1 MVAFFR
7 LIRLP
12 NLLIVALTQYLL
24 YFQIIIPDLKQNKI
38 PPTLDFQHFS
48 LLVLVTTLIT
58 AGGYI
63 INDMVDLRIDR
74 INKPDKVIIGRRIA
88 HQTAYWLYFCINL
101 GGFFLATYLAFIAD
115 RMALLILFPA
125 AVLGLL
131 LYSTT
136 LKKSPLWGN
145 LLVSGYCAGVA
156 AIVWIAEQS
165 SLIQLPENE
174 LNKINHL
181 LIFYAVFAFFS
192 TLFREIVKD
201 IEDTRGDSTGKAR
214 TAPIIWGEPAAKTLA
229 GIAGLVLLLTLGYAA
244 FVMRSTMNVWGL
256 PFLALVGILIIISL
270 VLLQKAH
277 HKKEFYY
284 ISQFAKVIMLC
295 GILLLLFFK

>member
-1 MVAFFR
+1 MVAFLR

-24 YFQIIIPDLKQNKI
+24 YSQIITPVLQQNKI
-38 PPTLDFQHFS
+38 PPALDFQLFS
-48 LLVLVTTLIT
+48 LLILVTTLIT

-63 INDMVDLRIDR
+63 VNDIVDLRIDR
-74 INKPDKVIIGRRIA
+74 INKPHKVIISRRIP
-88 HQTAYWLYFCINL
+88 HQTAYWLYFCINI
-101 GGFFLATYLAFIAD
+101 GGFFLATYLAFVAD

-125 AVLGLL
+125 AVVGLL
-131 LYSTT
+131 LYSII

-165 SLIQLPENE
+165 SITQLPENE

-181 LIFYAVFAFFS
+181 LVFYAVFAFFS

-201 IEDTRGDSTGKAR
+201 IEDAHGDASAKAR
-214 TAPIIWGEPAAKTLA
+214 TAPIVWGIFVAKTLA
-229 GIAGLVLLLTLGYAA
+229 AIAGAILLLTLVYAA
-244 FVMRSTMNVWGL
+244 FAMRGAMNVWGL

-277 HKKEFYY
+277 QKKDFHY
-284 ISQFAKVIMLC
+284 ISQFAKIIMLC